1 MPKGPIITDAVKNRI
16 ARTYLDHPDWTA
28 KDIQGEVH
36 AQLLKGDP
44 QIPPGWP
51 GLSTVQKVLA
61 PLRAVEAEMYS
72 ESKWLDRPWDV
83 TTMAEDEI
91 PPETLPTVLKMVMHF
106 RQTLKRQMTIREV
119 RWAARLSSVQNLR
132 KLYDFILDY
141 AQEEKLTELTGIVDE
156 HRVVLEAE
164 LYMALTDKRSNEPV
178 FDVYGMELPSYG
190 RRMIQLG
197 LEQDRQ
203 RRLSEEKNQ
212 KEEGNNERP
221 HNQEG

>member
-16 ARTYLDHPDWTA
+16 ARTYLEHPDWTA

-91 PPETLPTVLKMVMHF
+91 PPETLPTVLKMVVHF

-141 AQEEKLTELTGIVDE
+141 AQEEKLTELTGIVDG
-156 HRVVLEAE
+156 HRAVLEDE
-164 LYMALTDKRSNEPV
+164 LYRAITDRRPDEPV
-178 FDVYGMELPSYG
+178 FDEYGVEILSYE
-190 RRMIQLG
+190 RRLMKLR
-197 LEQDRQ
+197 LEQILPRIV
-203 RRLSEEKNQ
+203 SVEKIEE
-212 KEEGNNERP
+212 EDDNERP

>member
-1 MPKGPIITDAVKNRI
+1 MPKGPIITDEVKNRI
-16 ARTYLDHPDWTA
+16 ARVYLEHPDWTA

-36 AQLLKGDP
+36 VQLLKSDP

-72 ESKWLDRPWDV
+72 ESKWLDRAWDV
-83 TTMAEDEI
+83 STMAEDEI
-91 PPETLPTVLKMVMHF
+91 PPETLPTVLKMVVHF

-141 AQEEKLTELTGIVDE
+141 AQEEKLTELTGIVDG
-156 HRVVLEAE
+156 HRAVIDDE
-164 LYMALTDKRSNEPV
+164 LYRALTDKRSNEPV
-178 FDVYGMELPSYG
+178 FDVYGTEILSPG
-190 RRMIQLG
+190 RRLIQLR
-197 LEQDRQ
+197 LEQHLPRIV
-203 RRLSEEKNQ
+203 SVEKIEE
-212 KEEGNNERP
+212 EDDNERP

>member
-16 ARTYLDHPDWTA
+16 ARTYLEHPDWTA

-44 QIPPGWP
+44 QIPPSWP

-72 ESKWLDRPWDV
+72 ESKWLDRAWDV
-83 TTMAEDEI
+83 STMAEDEI
-91 PPETLPTVLKMVMHF
+91 PPETLPTVLKMVVHF

-141 AQEEKLTELTGIVDE
+141 AQEEKLAELTGIVDE
-156 HRVVLEAE
+156 HRYYMDSA
-164 LYMALTDKRSNEPV
+164 LYRAKNNGRNQV
-178 FDVYGMELPSYG
+178 AVY
-190 RRMIQLG
+190 
-197 LEQDRQ
+197 
-203 RRLSEEKNQ
+203 N
-212 KEEGNNERP
+212 
-221 HNQEG
+221 

>member
-16 ARTYLDHPDWTA
+16 ARVYLEHPDWTA

-91 PPETLPTVLKMVMHF
+91 PPEALPTVLKMMVHF
-106 RQTLKRQMTIREV
+106 EQTLKRQMTIREV

-141 AQEEKLTELTGIVDE
+141 AQEEKLTELTGIVDG
-156 HRVVLEAE
+156 HRAVLDDE
-164 LYMALTDKRSNEPV
+164 LYRALTDKRSNEPV

>member
-1 MPKGPIITDAVKNRI
+1 MPKGPIITDAVKNCI
-16 ARTYLDHPDWTA
+16 ARTYLEHPDGTA

-72 ESKWLDRPWDV
+72 ESKWLDRSWDV

-91 PPETLPTVLKMVMHF
+91 PPEALPTVMKMVVHF

-141 AQEEKLTELTGIVDE
+141 AQEEKLAELTGIVDE
-156 HRVVLEAE
+156 RRYYMDFA
-164 LYMALTDKRSNEPV
+164 LYRALTDRRPDEPV
-178 FDVYGMELPSYG
+178 FDEYGMEILSSE
-190 RRMIQLG
+190 RRMIQLE
-197 LEQDRQ
+197 LEHS
-203 RRLSEEKNQ
+203 RRRIVTVEKIEE
-212 KEEGNNERP
+212 EDNNERP

>member
-16 ARTYLDHPDWTA
+16 ARTYLEHPDWTA

-36 AQLLKGDP
+36 VQLLKSDP

-72 ESKWLDRPWDV
+72 ESKWLDRAWDV
-83 TTMAEDEI
+83 STMAEDEI
-91 PPETLPTVLKMVMHF
+91 PPETLPIVMKMVVHF

-141 AQEEKLTELTGIVDE
+141 AQEERLTELTGIVDG
-156 HRVVLEAE
+156 HRAVIDDE
-164 LYMALTDKRSNEPV
+164 LYRALTDKRSNEPV
-178 FDVYGMELPSYG
+178 FDVYGTEILSPG
-190 RRMIQLG
+190 RRLIQLR
-197 LEQDRQ
+197 LEQHLPRIV
-203 RRLSEEKNQ
+203 SVEKIEE
-212 KEEGNNERP
+212 EDDNERP

>member
-16 ARTYLDHPDWTA
+16 ARTYLEHADWTA

-44 QIPPGWP
+44 QIPHGWP

-91 PPETLPTVLKMVMHF
+91 PPETLPTILKMVVHF

-141 AQEEKLTELTGIVDE
+141 AQEEKLTELTGIVDG
-156 HRVVLEAE
+156 HRAVLEDE
-164 LYMALTDKRSNEPV
+164 LYRAITDRRPDEPV
-178 FDVYGMELPSYG
+178 FDEYGVEILSYE
-190 RRMIQLG
+190 RRLMKLR
-197 LEQDRQ
+197 LEQILPRIKKKKKI
-203 RRLSEEKNQ
+203 EEEDDNA
-212 KEEGNNERP
+212 RP
-221 HNQEG
+221 YNQEG